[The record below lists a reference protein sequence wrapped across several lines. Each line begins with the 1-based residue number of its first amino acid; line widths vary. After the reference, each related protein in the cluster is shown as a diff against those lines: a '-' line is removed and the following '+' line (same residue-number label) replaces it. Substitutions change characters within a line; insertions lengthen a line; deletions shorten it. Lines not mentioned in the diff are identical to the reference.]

1 MIAAPPRKLIQFVSK
16 ATGISKGSVKSV
28 LAAAFEN
35 IKAEA
40 ETGTVMVR
48 GFGTF
53 HTATRAG
60 CTRPSPSNPSVTI
73 DVPPTKR
80 LALRAPADRIG
91 EEEDDDSDD

>member
-1 MIAAPPRKLIQFVSK
+1 MIAAPPRKLVQAVSK

-28 LAAAFEN
+28 LIAALEN
-35 IKAEA
+35 IKAES
-40 ETGTVMVR
+40 EEGTVMIR

-60 CTRPSPSNPSVTI
+60 CTRPSPSDPSKTI
-73 DVPPTKR
+73 EVPPTKR

-91 EEEDDDSDD
+91 EEED